1 MKSLYRHL
9 TPRQLVAIGLIV
21 PLCCALVIGW
31 LQWRSLSDVMAGR
44 ELGRQIRS
52 AQLAL
57 GTFRYSLSD
66 AESCQFRYILTHN
79 PADLDLY
86 HKLIAQATD
95 QFSSLRTLTANN
107 VYQQQ
112 YLDQIAPLLKTK
124 LDTTDQS
131 FTLEQSGD
139 HAGAM
144 QILGSDSARQNMLE
158 IEHGVENMQAVEL
171 TILGARQ
178 FASAHNLKVSSTLS
192 VASMALSLG
201 CIIAVLFLL
210 RRMQT
215 LQSNV
220 TREALAEMMGYED
233 GTLTIEE
240 YLRRR
245 AEALATHGKAQ
256 IEAEKMLSQLERRKA
271 RSATQRVRP
280 VETP

>member
-1 MKSLYRHL
+1 
-9 TPRQLVAIGLIV
+9 
-21 PLCCALVIGW
+21 
-31 LQWRSLSDVMAGR
+31 MAGR

-86 HKLIAQATD
+86 HKLIAQATE

-131 FTLEQSGD
+131 FSLEQSGD